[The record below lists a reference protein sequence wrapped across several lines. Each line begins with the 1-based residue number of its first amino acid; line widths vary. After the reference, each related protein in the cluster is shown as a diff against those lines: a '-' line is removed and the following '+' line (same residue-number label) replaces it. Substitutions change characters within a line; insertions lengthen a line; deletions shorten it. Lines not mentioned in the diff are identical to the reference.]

1 MRKKENMKT
10 KIICFKLS
18 PIVCFIVIATLLL
31 LGSVIIQSKN
41 EKEIRKTNQIAE
53 ITTQKENN
61 VEEIKKAEEETN
73 KKEIKKNEPIKNRIM
88 PEEIKGYTV
97 LGTIQIPKIE
107 LETYILSE
115 TNTKSLNIS
124 VTKLC
129 GPEINEIGNFCITGH
144 NYKNN
149 KMFGK
154 IKELEKGDII
164 IVTDIYGDS
173 ITYQVYDK
181 FETNPK
187 DVGVL
192 SQETKGDREVTL
204 ITCTMGAINRI
215 IIKAVE
221 VYD

>member
-1 MRKKENMKT
+1 MRKKENMRT

-18 PIVCFIVIATLLL
+18 PIVCFIVIAILLL
-31 LGSVIIQSKN
+31 LGFVIIQSKN
-41 EKEIRKTNQIAE
+41 EKEIRKINQIAE

-61 VEEIKKAEEETN
+61 VEEIKKTEEETT
-73 KKEIKKNEPIKNRIM
+73 KKEIKKNVPIKNRIM

-154 IKELEKGDII
+154 IKKLEKGDII
-164 IVTDIYGDS
+164 IVTDVYGDS

-187 DVGVL
+187 DVGAL

-204 ITCTMGAINRI
+204 ITCTIGAINRI

>member
-1 MRKKENMKT
+1 MRKKENMKI
-10 KIICFKLS
+10 KFICFKLS
-18 PIVCFIVIATLLL
+18 PIVCFIVIAILLL
-31 LGSVIIQSKN
+31 LGFIIIQRRN
-41 EKEIRKTNQIAE
+41 EKDRKKTNQITE
-53 ITTQKENN
+53 IAVQEKNKI
-61 VEEIKKAEEETN
+61 EEIEKTKEEAT
-73 KKEIKKNEPIKNRIM
+73 KKEIKTNAPIKNRIM

-115 TNTKSLNIS
+115 TNTESLNIS

-129 GPEINEIGNFCITGH
+129 GPEINEIGNLCITGH
-144 NYKNN
+144 NYNNN

-154 IKELEKGDII
+154 IKKLEKGDTII
-164 IVTDIYGDS
+164 LTDVYGDS

-187 DVGVL
+187 DVGAL

-204 ITCTMGAINRI
+204 ITCTIGAINRI
-215 IIKAVE
+215 IVKAVE

>member
-18 PIVCFIVIATLLL
+18 PIVCFIVIAILLL
-31 LGSVIIQSKN
+31 LGFVIIQSKN

-53 ITTQKENN
+53 ITMQEENN
-61 VEEIKKAEEETN
+61 I
-73 KKEIKKNEPIKNRIM
+73 KEIKKTEEETTKKEIQKNVPIKNRIM

-129 GPEINEIGNFCITGH
+129 GPDINEIGNFCITGH

-154 IKELEKGDII
+154 IKKLEKGDII
-164 IVTDIYGDS
+164 IVTDVYGDS

-187 DVGVL
+187 DVGAL

-204 ITCTMGAINRI
+204 ITCTIGAINRM

>member
-18 PIVCFIVIATLLL
+18 TIVCFIVIAILLL
-31 LGSVIIQSKN
+31 LGFVIIQSKN

-53 ITTQKENN
+53 ITAQEENN
-61 VEEIKKAEEETN
+61 I
-73 KKEIKKNEPIKNRIM
+73 KEIKKTEEETTKREIKKNVPIKNRIM

-129 GPEINEIGNFCITGH
+129 GPDINEMGNFCITGH

-154 IKELEKGDII
+154 IKKLEKGDII
-164 IVTDIYGDS
+164 IVTDVYGDS

-187 DVGVL
+187 DVGAL

-204 ITCTMGAINRI
+204 ITCTIGAINRM